1 MKYFKVLIIVVL
13 LFAVGSGYSVFHYSD
28 RIVFDQ
34 KDKLT
39 DKKECRDFSIKID
52 RPEDSQGSFEILLG
66 GKKIYEKQGG
76 IFSIEGQTNNKEKS
90 IILPISVKDITGN
103 GKPDFVVNEYTGGAY
118 CCYVIYVFELG
129 VPIKLLAEVDGMFTA
144 PQFEDLDGDSLPEII
159 LVDWTFEG
167 WPGSFATSP
176 TPKVILRWKNG
187 KFIPDER
194 LMKIP
199 APSIEDLKREAESI
213 SNDDDWDIVYNPDQ
227 IFWSHYIPRQLFQRA
242 LDLMYGGHEEV
253 GRKFIQMG
261 WSKNY
266 PVNKELLVEFD
277 ELLSKS
283 PYWKVI
289 KEQRESGIPET

>member
-1 MKYFKVLIIVVL
+1 
-13 LFAVGSGYSVFHYSD
+13 
-28 RIVFDQ
+28 
-34 KDKLT
+34 
-39 DKKECRDFSIKID
+39 
-52 RPEDSQGSFEILLG
+52 
-66 GKKIYEKQGG
+66 
-76 IFSIEGQTNNKEKS
+76 
-90 IILPISVKDITGN
+90 
-103 GKPDFVVNEYTGGAY
+103 
-118 CCYVIYVFELG
+118 VFELG

-144 PQFEDLDGDSLPEII
+144 PRFEDLDGDSLPEII
-159 LVDWTFEG
+159 LVDWTFG
-167 WPGSFATSP
+167 DWPGSFATSP

-194 LMKIP
+194 LMKIS

-227 IFWSHYIPRQLFQRA
+227 FFWSHYIPRQLFQRA

-261 WSKNY
+261 WSKKY